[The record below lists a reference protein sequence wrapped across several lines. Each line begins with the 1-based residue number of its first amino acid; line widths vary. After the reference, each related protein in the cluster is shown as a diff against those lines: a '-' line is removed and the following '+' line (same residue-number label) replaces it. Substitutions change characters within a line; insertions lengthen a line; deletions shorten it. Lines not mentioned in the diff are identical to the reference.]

1 MKTIIVIATL
11 AVTVGTASAQY
22 LGNSNRGSSYG
33 SSGLGYGTGSN
44 PSSHQTQGYT
54 TQSGSYAQPH
64 FQTNPNN
71 TQMDNYSTRGNL
83 NPYTGAVG
91 TRTPRY

>member
-33 SSGLGYGTGSN
+33 SSGLVSVIECFETDGGV
-44 PSSHQTQGYT
+44 
-54 TQSGSYAQPH
+54 
-64 FQTNPNN
+64 
-71 TQMDNYSTRGNL
+71 NYRSDRL
-83 NPYTGAVG
+83 IWF
-91 TRTPRY
+91 